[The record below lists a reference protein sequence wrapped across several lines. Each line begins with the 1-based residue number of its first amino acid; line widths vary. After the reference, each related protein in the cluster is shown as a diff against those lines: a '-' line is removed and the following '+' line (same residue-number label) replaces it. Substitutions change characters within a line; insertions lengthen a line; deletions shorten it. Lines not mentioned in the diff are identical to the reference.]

1 LSPCGDFAVAGLRPK
16 ELVETFLVTP
26 LVPQDAPM
34 IRPAASVD
42 RPSSLGRVLVVDD
55 NRRVASDT
63 AQWLCSL
70 GWHASAVSRA
80 EEALPL
86 LAREPYAAC
95 IVDGLLAGN
104 GTARIAA
111 GLRLT
116 ATGTGLV
123 VTVPEASGTSIA
135 PGIDPDAIVHTPARD
150 ADLLAALDAA
160 VAVGSQR
167 VAVAGPVVPKL
178 LGTSPSMQH
187 VLDLVARLADA
198 PATLLITGESGTGKS
213 LLAREIHRASRRR
226 GKRFVEV
233 ACGCL
238 SETLLESELFG
249 NVAGAFTGA
258 TADRDGKFLQADGGT
273 IFLDEIATASP
284 AMQVKLL
291 RVLQD
296 LRFESVGGSQTHA
309 VDARVIL
316 ATNEDLASLVAAGT
330 FRADLFWRVNVITID
345 MPSLRD
351 RASDIP
357 MLAEHFLAAAVARG
371 GREVEGFS
379 PAALEALVRYRW
391 PGNVRELEHAVEYA
405 VFLGRGALIGA
416 ADLPPT
422 VRLAA
427 GGGGIQTAAAGV
439 AATAFGAIKTSLK
452 TSMAHPERRLIIE
465 ALERSNWRRDAAARA
480 LGINR
485 TTLYKKLKRLGM
497 NLAELQPAR

>member
-1 LSPCGDFAVAGLRPK
+1 
-16 ELVETFLVTP
+16 
-26 LVPQDAPM
+26 M
-34 IRPAASVD
+34 IRTAAPVD
-42 RPSSLGRVLVVDD
+42 LPSSQGRVLVVDD
-55 NRRVASDT
+55 DRRVASQT

-70 GWHASAVSRA
+70 GWHASAVGRA
-80 EEALPL
+80 DEALSRL
-86 LAREPYAAC
+86 QSESYAAC
-95 IVDGLLAGN
+95 IVDGLLAGD
-104 GTARIAA
+104 GAGRIAA
-111 GLRLT
+111 RLRLA

-123 VTVPEASGTSIA
+123 ITLPETAARSVA
-135 PGIDPDAIVHTPARD
+135 AGIEPDAVVHTPARD
-150 ADLLAALDAA
+150 ADLLASLDAA
-160 VAVGSQR
+160 CAAATR
-167 VAVAGPVVPKL
+167 RAAAAEIPTPKL
-178 LGTSPSMQH
+178 LGSSPAMLH

-226 GKRFVEV
+226 PGRFVEV

-249 NVAGAFTGA
+249 HVAGAFTGA

-284 AMQVKLL
+284 TMQVKLL

-296 LRFESVGGSQTHA
+296 LRFEPVGGSQTHA

-316 ATNEDLASLVAAGT
+316 ATNEDLAALVAAGT
-330 FRADLFWRVNVITID
+330 FRADLFWRVNVIAIE
-345 MPSLRD
+345 MPALRD
-351 RASDIP
+351 RAGDIP
-357 MLAEHFLAAAVARG
+357 TLAGHFLAAAAARG
-371 GREVEGFS
+371 GRQVEGFS
-379 PAALEALVRYRW
+379 SAALEALTRYRW

-405 VFLGRGALIGA
+405 VFLGRGAWIA
-416 ADLPPT
+416 AGDLPPAIRHAEGGA
-422 VRLAA
+422 VQAPAA
-427 GGGGIQTAAAGV
+427 GPAAA
-439 AATAFGAIKTSLK
+439 ATRSPTPSLK

-497 NLAELQPAR
+497 NLAELQPGR